1 MIRSIVFAGWIYLS
15 MFLLALVT
23 LPFFLFSRWIALE
36 TVRLW
41 MKNVRFS
48 LRWILGIE
56 TEIRGREN
64 VPEGALLY
72 ASKHQ
77 TMYDAFFPFLI
88 LDDPAVIIKQ
98 ELLWYPIFGWYA
110 WRTDM
115 IPIKRG
121 GGAKTFET
129 MYAEARKRTDK
140 GHQVLIFPEGTRKL
154 PGAPP
159 AYKKGVH
166 GLYEGLGVPCMPV
179 AHNAGLCWPRRG
191 IRRRPGKI
199 IVECLPVFPAGL
211 GEAEFMA
218 ELEGAIE
225 PACDRLLDEGLAIQG
240 RTRADLKVN
249 KR

>member
-1 MIRSIVFAGWIYLS
+1 VIRSIIFAVWIYVS
-15 MFLLALVT
+15 MLLLALVT

-64 VPEGALLY
+64 VPKGALLY

-121 GGAKTFET
+121 GGAKTFEN

-159 AYKKGVH
+159 AYKTGVKAWVCRACPSPTMLGFAGQGAASGGDPAKLSSSVCPYFPPGWEKKSLWLSSKG
-166 GLYEGLGVPCMPV
+166 
-179 AHNAGLCWPRRG
+179 R
-191 IRRRPGKI
+191 
-199 IVECLPVFPAGL
+199 
-211 GEAEFMA
+211 
-218 ELEGAIE
+218 
-225 PACDRLLDEGLAIQG
+225 
-240 RTRADLKVN
+240 
-249 KR
+249 